1 MEKVIAELI
10 KFRDE
15 RDWGKFHTEENLAK
29 SIMIEAAEL
38 LENYQWGNEWKN
50 NVNVKEEIADILAY
64 SLLLCEKLG
73 LNPQEIVL
81 EKIEKNREKYKTGKE
96 KL

>member
-15 RDWGKFHTEENLAK
+15 RDWEKFHTEENLAK